1 MIAHVV
7 PRLRQVAQL
16 CSADMAHSRLVE
28 SAVSAVLLVSCA
40 GAGDEADPLP
50 FYSGNLGTGGSQNPG
65 AAGAGPSGNS
75 GGTPGGPGGTSF
87 GQGGAQQGG
96 APNVSGVGGQ
106 GQGGS
111 SAPNGAGNAGG
122 QGSSTAGNGSGGAP
136 GGGGTS
142 GDGGFVSVPV
152 NGGASAAFVCGGNLA
167 FVNPFNGAIGQVVTA
182 PAPNNPGHSFTEGPI
197 WVATL
202 GTLLFSDNVEPE
214 KIWELT
220 SPQSLATVLLN
231 PSHSNGMAL
240 DNDNMLLVAD
250 QDANKIVRIN
260 PADGAIL
267 GDVVPTGNYRP
278 NDLIR
283 RSDGNLYFTSPET
296 GGRGFYRV
304 SPTGAL
310 SGPFTQANAPNA
322 PNAPNGIVLSVDEN
336 TLFVGDVQQSFV
348 SSFRL
353 SPDGAVDTASGAIF
367 ADQLNGVVDGMALDC
382 GGNLYV
388 GTANGVQVLD
398 ASGEPLGTL
407 MQGSYSSNCT
417 FGGPDRNTLYATSQ
431 GSIKSVTLSVRGL
444 PN

>member
-1 MIAHVV
+1 
-7 PRLRQVAQL
+7 
-16 CSADMAHSRLVE
+16 MARSRLIH
-28 SAVSAVLLVSCA
+28 SAASIIVLAGCA
-40 GAGDEADPLP
+40 GAGEGEADPLP
-50 FYSGNLGTGGSQNPG
+50 YFGNLNVGGAQNAGSSGAASTGNNAGAASVIGGGGSGQGTQQTGG
-65 AAGAGPSGNS
+65 AANVGSGSGGSGQSGNS
-75 GGTPGGPGGTSF
+75 GINGSGGLGSGGT
-87 GQGGAQQGG
+87 
-96 APNVSGVGGQ
+96 
-106 GQGGS
+106 
-111 SAPNGAGNAGG
+111 
-122 QGSSTAGNGSGGAP
+122 GNGSGGVPGGAGAP
-136 GGGGTS
+136 GGS
-142 GDGGFVSVPV
+142 GGFVSVPV
-152 NGGASAAFVCGGNLA
+152 NGGASAAFVCGGNQA
-167 FVNPFNGAIGQVVTA
+167 FVNPFNGAIGMVVTA
-182 PAPNNPGHSFTEGPI
+182 PSPNNPGHSFTEGPV

-202 GTLLFSDNVEPE
+202 GTLVFSDNAEPE
-214 KIWELT
+214 RIWELT
-220 SPQSLATVLLN
+220 SPQSLATVLLS

-260 PADGAIL
+260 PANGALL

-296 GGRGFYRV
+296 GRGFYRV
-304 SPTGAL
+304 SPAGAL
-310 SGPFTQANAPNA
+310 SGPFTQTNAPNA
-322 PNAPNGIVLSVDEN
+322 PNSPNGIVLSVDEN

-353 SPDGAVDTASGAIF
+353 SPDGAVDTASGTIF
-367 ADQLNGVVDGMALDC
+367 ADQLNGVVDGMAVDC

-388 GTANGVQVLD
+388 GTATGVQVLD